1 MDFLKTLKSVEE
13 LIYEFAVSLVLIPR
27 TLLKILRS
35 PTWAVEYVSSENK
48 EKPKARFEK
57 YSNPVFFWLVMVVL
71 SCYFLLEF
79 VICGYAEGKV
89 LVVYNNISIFSKI
102 GGLALLF
109 TCLPVG
115 CAFILQIFKYKGF
128 TKTTFRRSFF
138 IQCYCT
144 APLQLLFIPAILVD
158 ELPDLLALI
167 VMLAT
172 FVVVAWFLIAEVL
185 ITRKELQCGW
195 LKGLFALV
203 LMYFS
208 YFFFAFVTTTL
219 FFLSNMSNLR
229 ALVDACLE

>member
-13 LIYEFAVSLVLIPR
+13 LTYEFAVSLVLIPR

-35 PTWAVEYVSSENK
+35 PTWAVEYVSSESK
-48 EKPKARFEK
+48 DKAKTRFEK
-57 YSNPVFFWLVMVVL
+57 YSNPIFFWLVMVVL

-79 VICGYAEGKV
+79 VIYGYAQGKV
-89 LVVYNNISIFSKI
+89 LVAYNNISIFSKI

-115 CAFILQIFKYKGF
+115 CAFVLQLLKYKGF

-144 APLQLLFIPAILVD
+144 APLQLFFIPAILVD
-158 ELPDLLALI
+158 ELPDLLAVI
-167 VMLAT
+167 IIIAT
-172 FVVVAWFLIAEVL
+172 FGIVAWFLIAEVL

-195 LKGLFALV
+195 FKCKSVIIFIYLFNTNQIHK
-203 LMYFS
+203 Y
-208 YFFFAFVTTTL
+208 
-219 FFLSNMSNLR
+219 R
-229 ALVDACLE
+229 ASRTIM